1 MKKRSFSLALV
12 FALCL
17 NLLPAVAAEGTETD
31 PVTAAREAGVLT
43 YFDETFSPEL
53 TETVTYYDVAK
64 VLAGV
69 ADYEIDLSQVEESQW
84 DEAIS
89 NAVKGI
95 LMSFTGSGLCRRER
109 VALDFCMTLEYRVKQ
124 VLTQTVIRD
133 TFLKNID
140 MTKQFPDID
149 SSGYSGEKATKLY
162 NMGIITPGD
171 EEGNFLPDT
180 YATWQD
186 LLIWAAAA
194 KIWATTSPDSQEN
207 LPPLT
212 GVPTDLQWGVYRR
225 KKPDGTV
232 ATEQIAGYCS
242 AKMEND
248 SGHQNWF
255 EFTLYRQGETEPVGG
270 PCRIHYKES
279 SDTTYVNDN
288 GHYLVSETTAAYENA
303 EDWKRDRFIDS
314 GSYYFTVKAIGDG
327 IKYRNGDESQ
337 PSTIFEYQK
346 PDERLAPPVKLWWDG
361 KKMKVEDSQIGVY
374 GYYVDILF
382 SETETADISNMKKTY
397 GGWLLMPET
406 LREEGIEP
414 PEETIQEYG
423 TGYYY
428 FHVYVLSADINQWQG
443 SDWSEL
449 SPAYHLTDIPT
460 KDSLGEILNSA
471 EGKTP
476 EEIRSAVQELNTGD
490 LKTALLAD
498 QNEAGGTAELLEQLE
513 GKMGITVNTAG
524 ETPDF
529 ADMAA
534 GTKIVGAALNDVPEG
549 TDTITLNIGQ
559 PEKDHVIP
567 EQYHNA
573 VALRFGMGLEGVV
586 DQENLKVPV
595 RITLPIP
602 TNINPQFLVLLHYGQ
617 DGKVEEITHPKVYTF
632 QQEGKW
638 YASFVLTHF
647 SDFILTEL
655 KQAEPDPTP
664 TPTPDRP
671 SGGGSS
677 GGGGGGSSAPTTY
690 AIAVPKADHG
700 AVTLSP
706 QRAQRGE
713 KVTVTLTPD
722 KGYVADSLTVLDGK
736 GKAVEVT
743 EAGEGKYTFTMPG
756 SKVEVK
762 AIFKEIPAPAPTESP
777 APTVPVTER
786 FRDIRPGDWYVAGVQ
801 YVCDKGLME
810 GMEEDR
816 FAPEAPLTRGA
827 LVTILHRLEG
837 SPACMGRS
845 FRDVPGGQWYANGVV
860 WAASRGLVNGFEDGT
875 FRPEEPVTREQL
887 VTILYRYTAGKER
900 VTTARADLSGFT
912 DARQISSYARDSLA
926 WAKAAGLVSGMD
938 WGGIDPQGRATRA
951 QVAAILQRFCE
962 KMK

>member
-1 MKKRSFSLALV
+1 MKKRSFSLAVV

-69 ADYEIDLSQVEESQW
+69 ADYEIDLSQVEESQR
-84 DEAIS
+84 DETIY
-89 NAVKGI
+89 NAVRRD
-95 LMSFTGSGLCRRER
+95 LMSATGSGTCHREA
-109 VALDFCMTLEYRVKQ
+109 VAENLYETLYYRTKQ
-124 VLTQTVIRD
+124 ILSYSANN
-133 TFLKNID
+133 TFLKNVEVV
-140 MTKQFPDID
+140 KHFLDID
-149 SSGYSGEKATKLY
+149 NDGDEKQRVSKLY
-162 NMGIITPGD
+162 NMGIIEPGD
-171 EEGNFLPDT
+171 GEGNFLP
-180 YATWQD
+180 YENATWQD
-186 LLIWAAAA
+186 LLTWATAA
-194 KIWATTSPDSQEN
+194 KIWATISPDSQEN
-207 LPPLT
+207 LPMLS
-212 GVPTDLQWGVYRR
+212 VPSDLVWGATRWS
-225 KKPDGTV
+225 KPDGTIGQREIPGYISV
-232 ATEQIAGYCS
+232 KIADSHQGQTEIYI
-242 AKMEND
+242 
-248 SGHQNWF
+248 
-255 EFTLYRQGETEPVGG
+255 YRQGEVEHISRVTILHGATDEQRRYTGVPIFMHNTTD
-270 PCRIHYKES
+270 RIPEKEI
-279 SDTTYVNDN
+279 
-288 GHYLVSETTAAYENA
+288 
-303 EDWKRDRFIDS
+303 FDS
-314 GSYYFTVKAIGDG
+314 GVYYFTAKTVGDG
-327 IKYRNGDESQ
+327 INYRDSEESE
-337 PSTIFEYQK
+337 PSELFEYVR
-346 PDERLAPPVKLWWDG
+346 PDIRLNTPTNLWWDG
-361 KKMKVEDSQIGVY
+361 ATAKFDAISDLSDKVYHYQVVVFYSKTEEVNDENDYRRAYNRSVSSGRISEGSPLLEDTIQQFGP
-374 GYYVDILF
+374 GYYRFRVQAISSDI
-382 SETETADISNMKKTY
+382 TQY
-397 GGWLLMPET
+397 
-406 LREEGIEP
+406 
-414 PEETIQEYG
+414 
-423 TGYYY
+423 
-428 FHVYVLSADINQWQG
+428 QG
-443 SDWSEL
+443 SVWSDF
-449 SPAYHLTDIPT
+449 SPAYHLTDIPA

-498 QNEAGGTAELLEQLE
+498 QNEEGGTADLLEQLE
-513 GKMGITVNTAG
+513 GKTGITVNTAG

-573 VALRFGMGLEGVV
+573 VALRFGMGLDGVV

-677 GGGGGGSSAPTTY
+677 GGGGGGSSAPATY

-722 KGYVADSLTVLDGK
+722 KGYVADGLTVLDGK

-860 WAASRGLVNGFEDGT
+860 WAASRGLVNGFEDGS

-951 QVAAILQRFCE
+951 QVRPFSSGFV
-962 KMK
+962 KR